1 MVVADHLG
9 PGAVLP
15 ADGVVDQLV
24 LDLRIMLRLTEE
36 EFSALLDHGLD
47 VPAGLCDESV
57 QAALVLPVD
66 EELVDALHVVFS
78 FSGDD
83 EAEHG
88 SAEVLVL
95 GLGEVFL
102 ELGE

>member
-9 PGAVLP
+9 SLAVLS

-24 LDLRIMLRLTEE
+24 LDRRVLLRLSEE
-36 EFSALLDHGLD
+36 QVSALLNHGLD
-47 VPAGLCDESV
+47 VPAGFGYESV
-57 QAALVLPVD
+57 QAALVLLVD
-66 EELVDALHVVFS
+66 EELVYALHVVFS

-102 ELGE
+102 EFGE